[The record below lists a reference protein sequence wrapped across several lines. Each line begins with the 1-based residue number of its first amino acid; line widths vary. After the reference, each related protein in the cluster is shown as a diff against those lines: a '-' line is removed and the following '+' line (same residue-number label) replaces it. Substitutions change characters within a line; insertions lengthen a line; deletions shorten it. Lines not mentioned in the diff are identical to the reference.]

1 MAGVPGGVMRIRVI
15 GMIPKPDLGA
25 EVVAVTHFPPCHYH
39 LEHSNEYVLA
49 HFAGFTIF
57 ETHAFMCEDCFNV
70 YGMGLGPGKGQRL
83 VIGA

>member
-1 MAGVPGGVMRIRVI
+1 MRIRAI
-15 GMIPKPDLGA
+15 GTSGNPDLTA
-25 EVVAVTHFPPCHYH
+25 QDVTVEQFPPCDYH
-39 LEHSNEYVLA
+39 LEQSNEYVLA

-57 ETHAFMCEDCFNV
+57 ETHAFMCANCFNL

>member
-1 MAGVPGGVMRIRVI
+1 MRIKAI
-15 GMIPKPDLGA
+15 GVSPSPDVTV
-25 EVVAVTHFPPCHYH
+25 EAVTVEHFPPCAYH

-57 ETHAFMCEDCFNV
+57 ETHAFMCASCFNL

-83 VIGA
+83 VMGA

>member
-1 MAGVPGGVMRIRVI
+1 MRIKAI
-15 GMIPKPDLGA
+15 GVAPFPDA
-25 EVVAVTHFPPCHYH
+25 TTETVVENFPTCEYH
-39 LEHSNEYVLA
+39 LQHSGELVSA

-57 ETHAFMCEDCFNV
+57 ETHAFMCVNCFNL

>member
-1 MAGVPGGVMRIRVI
+1 MRIRAI
-15 GMIPKPDLGA
+15 GLSGNPNLTA
-25 EVVAVTHFPPCHYH
+25 QAVTVEHFPPCDYH

-57 ETHAFMCEDCFNV
+57 ETHAFMCASCFNL
-70 YGMGLGPGKGQRL
+70 YGMGLGPEKGQRL